1 MTAAS
6 VELRRKRSRGTFRLT
21 LKKARVKET
30 KLGEVLRAPRPRD
43 MLADAA
49 RWWLCLLLIV
59 APWAY
64 GTTFP
69 ATKDLLAVA
78 LLVLIGLFVV
88 SLILRGRRPRMHWLP
103 GSITCLLVA
112 MGWFMTWNAKLVYD
126 PAVNYFHLVQQP
138 LAFLPGTVDQSSA
151 AHQMLLIT
159 GLVGAFWVVYDLPA
173 NPRWLD
179 RVWLVMSLTGVSL
192 IGLVIAPRDT
202 GAPALFLHANRA

>member
-1 MTAAS
+1 MTDAS
-6 VELRRKRSRGTFRLT
+6 VEFRRTRSRWTFILP

-30 KLGEVLRAPRPRD
+30 KLREELRTPRPRD
-43 MLADAA
+43 MLADAP

-126 PAVNYFHLVQQP
+126 PAVNYFHLVHQP
-138 LAFLPGTVDQSSA
+138 LAFLPVTFDQSTSVLK
-151 AHQMLLIT
+151 MFLFTDLL
-159 GLVGAFWVVYDLPA
+159 VAFCVFYVFVA
-173 NPRWLD
+173 NRRCCVL
-179 RVWLVMSLTGVSL
+179 
-192 IGLVIAPRDT
+192 
-202 GAPALFLHANRA
+202 ALFVMVS